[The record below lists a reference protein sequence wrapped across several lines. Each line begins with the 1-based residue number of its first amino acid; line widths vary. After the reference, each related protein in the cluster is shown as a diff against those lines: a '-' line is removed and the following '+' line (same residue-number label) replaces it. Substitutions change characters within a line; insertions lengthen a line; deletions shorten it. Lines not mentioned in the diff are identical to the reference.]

1 MADEGNEDS
10 WLYGGS
16 GGEGQGQQEESG
28 EAGDKSRDDFDID
41 KRRDDDERQDQEDS
55 TAYEEAGNE
64 NGAIEDQNTM
74 DDVTDAAEH
83 MEEQEHVPDV
93 KEKRENGSDSDDSDD
108 DDINVVIGDIKSGL
122 SYNIKQRGN
131 LLAPNA
137 AVANEK
143 LKQSTGKFS
152 MEDFES
158 VGTISGVPATEFSID
173 SLEEK
178 PWRMP
183 GADITD
189 YFNYGFNEDT
199 WRSYCERQKKMR
211 LNESGVGLQ
220 GLAMGPVIGM
230 NVGHT
235 RTLTPISNDNSKYT
249 AIPGGLRRAGP
260 PPGRKMTGSI
270 DVIGSNGISS
280 RREDG
285 LMGKPPSKEN
295 AIQVMTAD
303 RREYSRAGGK
313 FDSAAPGG
321 FANEEPPHDQFYE
334 QETYNYGYE
343 PTQDSQW
350 NNNAWQPS
358 GIKELTPGP
367 PQMVPPPLGMPV
379 GVVMP
384 IQPIGHGPPPLMQL
398 RYNEGERDRGDPRER
413 DRGRERER
421 ERERER
427 DRDRD
432 RRDRDRDYKR
442 FERRR
447 TRSRERDRGDR
458 LLTEREIKQEPV
470 DRDDESPSREK
481 ERRSKYRES
490 SSRRERSRSR
500 ERSRRSRSHT
510 RDRRTRSDK
519 KKSHKRDKDDSE

>member
-1 MADEGNEDS
+1 MAEEGNEDS
-10 WLYGGS
+10 WLYGKGD
-16 GGEGQGQQEESG
+16 EGDEKGNSEESS
-28 EAGDKSRDDFDID
+28 EKNRDDFDVD
-41 KRRDDDERQDQEDS
+41 KRRSEDGAPQQEDS
-55 TAYEEAGNE
+55 NTYEESQVE
-64 NGAIEDQNTM
+64 NGANEDQVTM
-74 DDVTDAAEH
+74 EEVPEDAAEH
-83 MEEQEHVPDV
+83 MEEQENVPNV
-93 KEKRENGSDSDDSDD
+93 KEKGENGSDSDESDD

-137 AVANEK
+137 AAANEK
-143 LKQSTGKFS
+143 LKQSTGKFN

-158 VGTISGVPATEFSID
+158 VGTISGVAATEFSID

-199 WRSYCERQKKMR
+199 WRAYCERQKKMR

-220 GLAMGPVIGM
+220 GLAIGPVPGITVAHG
-230 NVGHT
+230 
-235 RTLTPISNDNSKYT
+235 RTLTPLSNDNSKYT
-249 AIPGGLRRAGP
+249 SMPGNLRRAGP

-285 LMGKPPSKEN
+285 VIGKPSSKEN

-313 FDSAAPGG
+313 FDAPIAGNFSG
-321 FANEEPPHDQFYE
+321 EPPPVDQFYE

-358 GIKELTPGP
+358 GIKELTPGAP
-367 PQMVPPPLGMPV
+367 PQMVPPPLGLQ
-379 GVVMP
+379 MP
-384 IQPIGHGPPPLMQL
+384 IQSIGHAPPPMLSSL
-398 RYNEGERDRGDPRER
+398 RFDDPDRDRERR
-413 DRGRERER
+413 DRE
-421 ERERER
+421 
-427 DRDRD
+427 RDRD
-432 RRDRDRDYKR
+432 RRDRERR

-447 TRSRERDRGDR
+447 SRSRDRERDRGDR

-470 DRDDESPSREK
+470 ERDEESPSRDK
-481 ERRSKYRES
+481 DRRSKYRER

-500 ERSRRSRSHT
+500 ERSERARRSRSRT
-510 RDRRTRSDK
+510 RDRRSRSDK

>member
-1 MADEGNEDS
+1 
-10 WLYGGS
+10 
-16 GGEGQGQQEESG
+16 
-28 EAGDKSRDDFDID
+28 
-41 KRRDDDERQDQEDS
+41 
-55 TAYEEAGNE
+55 
-64 NGAIEDQNTM
+64 
-74 DDVTDAAEH
+74 
-83 MEEQEHVPDV
+83 MEEQENVPNV
-93 KEKRENGSDSDDSDD
+93 KEKGENGSDSDESDD

-122 SYNIKQRGN
+122 SYNIKQRGS

-137 AVANEK
+137 ANANEK

-158 VGTISGVPATEFSID
+158 VGTISGVAATEFSID

-220 GLAMGPVIGM
+220 GLALGPVTGITP
-230 NVGHT
+230 GHG

-249 AIPGGLRRAGP
+249 SIPGSLRRAGP

-285 LMGKPPSKEN
+285 LLGKPPSKEN

-303 RREYSRAGGK
+303 RREYSRSGGK
-313 FDSAAPGG
+313 FDTAIPGTFSA
-321 FANEEPPHDQFYE
+321 EPQPIDPFYDQQDAF
-334 QETYNYGYE
+334 NYGYE

-350 NNNAWQPS
+350 NNNAWQPT
-358 GIKELTPGP
+358 GIKELTPGT

-379 GVVMP
+379 GVPMP
-384 IQPIGHGPPPLMQL
+384 IQPIGHGPPPHMMNSV
-398 RYNEGERDRGDPRER
+398 RYDEDRDRDR
-413 DRGRERER
+413 D
-421 ERERER
+421 RER

-432 RRDRDRDYKR
+432 RRDRDYKR
-442 FERRR
+442 
-447 TRSRERDRGDR
+447 
-458 LLTEREIKQEPV
+458 
-470 DRDDESPSREK
+470 
-481 ERRSKYRES
+481 
-490 SSRRERSRSR
+490 
-500 ERSRRSRSHT
+500 
-510 RDRRTRSDK
+510 
-519 KKSHKRDKDDSE
+519 

>member
-10 WLYGGS
+10 WLYGCSNPEG
-16 GGEGQGQQEESG
+16 GGEKEDTEEAT
-28 EAGDKSRDDFDID
+28 EENRDDFDID
-41 KRRDDDERQDQEDS
+41 KRREEDERPQQEDS
-55 TAYEEAGNE
+55 NTYEAAQTEE
-64 NGAIEDQNTM
+64 NGANEDQTTM
-74 DDVTDAAEH
+74 DDVTDAAEQ
-83 MEEQEHVPDV
+83 MEEQENVPNV
-93 KEKRENGSDSDDSDD
+93 KEKGENGSDSDDSDD

-137 AVANEK
+137 AAVNEK
-143 LKQSTGKFS
+143 MKQSTGKFS

-220 GLAMGPVIGM
+220 GLALGPVTGITP
-230 NVGHT
+230 GHG
-235 RTLTPISNDNSKYT
+235 RTLTPLSNDNSKYT
-249 AIPGGLRRAGP
+249 SIPGGLRRAGP

-285 LMGKPPSKEN
+285 LMGKAPSKEN

-303 RREYSRAGGK
+303 RREYSRVGGK
-313 FDSAAPGG
+313 FDAPITGG
-321 FANEEPPHDQFYE
+321 FSGETQPIGHFYE
-334 QETYNYGYE
+334 QQETYNYGYE

-358 GIKELTPGP
+358 GIKELTPGL
-367 PQMVPPPLGMPV
+367 PQMVPPPLGVPGMS
-379 GVVMP
+379 MP
-384 IQPIGHGPPPLMQL
+384 IQAIGHVQPPMMGQL
-398 RYNEGERDRGDPRER
+398 RYDEDRER
-413 DRGRERER
+413 DRRSKYRERSGRR
-421 ERERER
+421 ERSRSRERSERSR
-427 DRDRD
+427 DRDR
-432 RRDRDRDYKR
+432 
-442 FERRR
+442 E
-447 TRSRERDRGDR
+447 R

-470 DRDDESPSREK
+470 DRDDESPSRDK
-481 ERRSKYRES
+481 DRRAKYRER

-500 ERSRRSRSHT
+500 ERSERSRRSRSRT
-510 RDRRTRSDK
+510 RDRRSRGDK

>member
-1 MADEGNEDS
+1 MAEEGNEDS

-16 GGEGQGQQEESG
+16 KGDEGEEERGAMEEG
-28 EAGDKSRDDFDID
+28 EAGKSRDEFDD
-41 KRRDDDERQDQEDS
+41 KREDGRLQQEDS
-55 TAYEEAGNE
+55 NTCEESQVE
-64 NGAIEDQNTM
+64 NGTNEDQANM
-74 DDVTDAAEH
+74 EEVPEDAAEH
-83 MEEQEHVPDV
+83 MEEQENIPNV
-93 KEKRENGSDSDDSDD
+93 KEKGENGSDSDESDD

-131 LLAPNA
+131 LLASNA
-137 AVANEK
+137 AAVNEK
-143 LKQSTGKFS
+143 LKQSTGKFN

-158 VGTISGVPATEFSID
+158 VGTISGVAATEFSID

-199 WRSYCERQKKMR
+199 WRAYCERQKKMR

-220 GLAMGPVIGM
+220 GLAIGPVPGITT
-230 NVGHT
+230 GHA
-235 RTLTPISNDNSKYT
+235 RTLTPLSNDNSKYT
-249 AIPGGLRRAGP
+249 SIPGNLRRAGP

-285 LMGKPPSKEN
+285 LMGKPSAKEN

-313 FDSAAPGG
+313 FDAPITGNFSG
-321 FANEEPPHDQFYE
+321 DPPPVDPFYE

-358 GIKELTPGP
+358 GIKELTPSA
-367 PQMVPPPLGMPV
+367 PQMVPPPLGLP
-379 GVVMP
+379 MP
-384 IQPIGHGPPPLMQL
+384 IQPIGHGPPPMLSQL
-398 RYNEGERDRGDPRER
+398 RFDDA
-413 DRGRERER
+413 D
-421 ERERER
+421 RERER
-427 DRDRD
+427 DRDRE
-432 RRDRDRDYKR
+432 RERDRDRRERDRR

-447 TRSRERDRGDR
+447 SRSRDRERDRGDR

-470 DRDDESPSREK
+470 DRDDESPSRDK
-481 ERRSKYRES
+481 DRRSKYRER

-500 ERSRRSRSHT
+500 ERSERSRRSRSRT
-510 RDRRTRSDK
+510 RDRRTIFSQ
-519 KKSHKRDKDDSE
+519 S